1 MKQVALILA
10 LIFTA
15 AFSQAQGQ
23 ADTFPDNDKTKIGS
37 CGYNTQGGA
46 DTFPWSLAQPFPWD
60 TIQGLWKVSDDA
72 DQVVRMRV
80 VRQDQKVKHL
90 SVDVLSRRLCSS
102 TMKGVGIITAA
113 EKNVVRLSLTDSQGQ
128 THLMKL
134 AFFDTRDL
142 QMDQNICGASVL
154 AATVVHFEGEG
165 EDDNGLDPKP
175 AEQSNM
181 MLKKITDSTD
191 FYCKKRK
198 K

>member
-10 LIFTA
+10 LVCSGLFA
-15 AFSQAQGQ
+15 QAQVGEG
-23 ADTFPDNDKTKIGS
+23 DKQSKVGS
-37 CGYNTQGGA
+37 CGYNTLGGA

-60 TIQGLWKVSDDA
+60 SVQGLWKVSDDP

-90 SVDVLSRRLCSS
+90 SVDVLSRSACGS

-113 EKNVVRLSLTDSQGQ
+113 EKNVVRLNLTDLKGEA
-128 THLMKL
+128 HLMKL

-142 QMDQNICGASVL
+142 KMDQEVCGQSVL
-154 AATVVHFEGEG
+154 AATVVHFDNEG
-165 EDDNGLDPKP
+165 EDDPINSQKP

-181 MLKKITDSTD
+181 MLKKITNSTE
-191 FYCKKRK
+191 FYCKKRRK
-198 K
+198 

>member
-1 MKQVALILA
+1 VKQVTLILA
-10 LIFTA
+10 LVCTVLFNQ
-15 AFSQAQGQ
+15 AFAQ
-23 ADTFPDNDKTKIGS
+23 ADTFPAENK
-37 CGYNTQGGA
+37 CGYKTSGGGA

-60 TIQGLWKVSDDA
+60 SIQGLWKVSDDT

-80 VRQDQKVKHL
+80 VRQDIKSKHL
-90 SVDVLSRRLCSS
+90 SVDVLSRRACAS

-134 AFFDTRDL
+134 AFFDTTDL
-142 QMDQNICGASVL
+142 KLDRNLCGQSVL
-154 AATVVHFEGEG
+154 AATVVHFDGEGEG
-165 EDDNGLDPKP
+165 DSALDTKP

-198 K
+198 R

>member
-1 MKQVALILA
+1 MKQVALLLTVVLSGLFA
-10 LIFTA
+10 H
-15 AFSQAQGQ
+15 AQVDDVVGG
-23 ADTFPDNDKTKIGS
+23 DKQTKAGS
-37 CGYNTQGGA
+37 CGYNTLGGA

-60 TIQGLWKVSDDA
+60 SIQGLWKVSDDP

-80 VRQDQKVKHL
+80 VRQDQKAKHL
-90 SVDVLSRRLCSS
+90 SVDVLSRLACAS

-113 EKNVVRLSLTDSQGQ
+113 EKNVVRLSLTDTFGQ

-142 QMDQNICGASVL
+142 KMDTNVCGQSVL

-165 EDDNGLDPKP
+165 EDDGSSNQKP

-181 MLKKITDSTD
+181 MLKKITNSTE
-191 FYCKKRK
+191 FYCKKRRR
-198 K
+198 

>member
-10 LIFTA
+10 LVCSGLIA
-15 AFSQAQGQ
+15 QAQV
-23 ADTFPDNDKTKIGS
+23 DNVGDKQTKAGS
-37 CGYNTQGGA
+37 CGYNTLGGA

-60 TIQGLWKVSDDA
+60 SVQGLWKVSDDA
-72 DQVVRMRV
+72 DQVLRMRV

-90 SVDVLSRRLCSS
+90 SVDVLSRRACAS

-113 EKNVVRLSLTDSQGQ
+113 EKNVVRLSLTDSEGQ
-128 THLMKL
+128 AHLMKL
-134 AFFDTRDL
+134 AFFDTHDL
-142 QMDQNICGASVL
+142 KMDSNVCGASVL
-154 AATVVHFEGEG
+154 AASVIHLDNEG
-165 EDDNGLDPKP
+165 EDDTSSDQKP

>member
-10 LIFTA
+10 LICSVL
-15 AFSQAQGQ
+15 FSQAYAQ
-23 ADTFPDNDKTKIGS
+23 ADTFPADNK

-60 TIQGLWKVSDDA
+60 SVQGLWKVSDDQ
-72 DQVVRMRV
+72 DQVLRMRV

-90 SVDVLSRRLCSS
+90 SVDVLSRSKCAS

-113 EKNVVRLSLTDSQGQ
+113 EKNVVRLSLTDPEGQ
-128 THLMKL
+128 AHLMKL

-142 QMDQNICGASVL
+142 KMDTNACGSTILAASVIQL
-154 AATVVHFEGEG
+154 DNEG
-165 EDDNGLDPKP
+165 EDDTVDNQKP

-181 MLKKITDSTD
+181 MLKKITNSTE

-198 K
+198 R

>member
-10 LIFTA
+10 LIFSGLIT
-15 AFSQAQGQ
+15 QAQVDDISG
-23 ADTFPDNDKTKIGS
+23 DKQSKVGS

-60 TIQGLWKVSDDA
+60 TIQGLWKVSDDN

-90 SVDVLSRRLCSS
+90 SVDVLSRRACAS

-113 EKNVVRLSLTDSQGQ
+113 EKNVVRLSLTDPQGQ
-128 THLMKL
+128 AHLMKL

-142 QMDQNICGASVL
+142 KMDSNICGASVL
-154 AATVVHFEGEG
+154 AASVIHLDNEG
-165 EDDNGLDPKP
+165 EDDTGSNLKP
-175 AEQSNM
+175 AEQLNM